1 MKATLN
7 RQVTLPSHQDNG
19 NSSKEENQP
28 RDLSAPTKPAMRTH
42 QPPQANEAF
51 RTDSPAAND
60 PTGDE
65 PPLTLIPIDQVMKRT
80 SIGRTTIYQLIRQ
93 GEFPQP
99 VKICGAS
106 RWVLGEVTDWI
117 ESLMSKRR
125 QSL

>member
-1 MKATLN
+1 MKANLHG
-7 RQVTLPSHQDNG
+7 QVTLPPHHDNG
-19 NSSKEENQP
+19 NAPRGDNQP
-28 RDLSAPTKPAMRTH
+28 RDWSAPTRPATRMH
-42 QPPQANEAF
+42 QPPQAKVAF

-60 PTGDE
+60 PTGEE
-65 PPLTLIPIDQVMKRT
+65 PRLTLIPIDQVMKRT
-80 SIGRTTIYQLIRQ
+80 SIGRTTIYQLVRQ

-125 QSL
+125 HGL